1 MTDFIATEIFRTPPS
16 AYLKYVLNRWLG
28 RYWWIIVIPMAICC
42 AMSFYDIRWIFVA
55 FMILCIAVPFIIANL
70 YLYHLLSPAAQR
82 AVKLKN
88 IIIRPY
94 KEISITYHTDSDD
107 NKEESTDTN
116 TKQEII
122 EWNNIHSI
130 KPFSTYFVI
139 EAFDG
144 DKSIIIVPYNVLK
157 VNTKDIEKLNFFT

>member
-16 AYLKYVLNRWLG
+16 AYLKYVLTRWLG
-28 RYWWIIVIPMAICC
+28 RYWWTIALPMTICC
-42 AMSFYDIRWIFVA
+42 AMSFNDIRWIFVA
-55 FMILCIAVPFIIANL
+55 FMILCIAVPFLIANL

-82 AVKLKN
+82 AIRLKN
-88 IIIRPY
+88 ITLIPG
-94 KEISITYHTDSDD
+94 KEISIIYHPDSDD
-107 NKEESTDTN
+107 NKEESTDKN

-122 EWNNIHSI
+122 IWDNVHSI

-139 EAFDG
+139 EAFDS